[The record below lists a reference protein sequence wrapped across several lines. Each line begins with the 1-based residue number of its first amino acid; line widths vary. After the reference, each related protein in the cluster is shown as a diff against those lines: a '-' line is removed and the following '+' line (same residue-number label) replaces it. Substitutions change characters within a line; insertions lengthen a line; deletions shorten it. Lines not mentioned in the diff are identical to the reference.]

1 MPNKHAAEKSLRK
14 SIKATEKNREM
25 KTQIKKIRKQIL
37 EALKANETAKIGE
50 LKTKFHQMVDKA
62 AKGST
67 LHRNTANRLKSRLMA
82 KLNGSMKAPQVAG
95 TKAKA

>member
-37 EALKANETAKIGE
+37 EALKANESA
-50 LKTKFHQMVDKA
+50 QMVDKA

-67 LHRNTANRLKSRLMA
+67 LHRNTANRFKARLAA
-82 KLNGSMKAPQVAG
+82 KINAAVKPTAKKA
-95 TKAKA
+95 

>member
-14 SIKATEKNREM
+14 SIKATEKNREL

-37 EALKANETAKIGE
+37 EALKDNESAKVKE
-50 LKTKFHQMVDKA
+50 LGMKFHQMVDKA

-67 LHRNTANRLKSRLMA
+67 LHRNTANRFKARLAAKINAGVKPVAKKS
-82 KLNGSMKAPQVAG
+82 
-95 TKAKA
+95 